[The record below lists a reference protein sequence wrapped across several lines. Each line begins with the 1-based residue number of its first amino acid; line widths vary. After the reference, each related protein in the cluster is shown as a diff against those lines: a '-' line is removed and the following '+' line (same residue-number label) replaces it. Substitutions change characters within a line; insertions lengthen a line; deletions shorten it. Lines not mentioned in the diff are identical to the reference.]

1 MIPYA
6 DFEMAL
12 ARWQA
17 RKAGTPMVSEEIPSG
32 AVAAEVPVPNAEP
45 AEQSDQAGQSE
56 QAEQADQAALAEQAA
71 EEVPRPVSSDGSG
84 LITISEN
91 DAPTPGPDSI

>member
-17 RKAGTPMVSEEIPSG
+17 RKAGTPMASEEIPSG

-45 AEQSDQAGQSE
+45 YPEATVQA
-56 QAEQADQAALAEQAA
+56 
-71 EEVPRPVSSDGSG
+71 VSSEEAPKVPSSGSG
-84 LITISEN
+84 LINISES
-91 DAPTPGPDSI
+91 DAPTPGPESIEE